1 LSLIA
6 FGWFAN
12 RIQLLA
18 VISYTGVLR
27 FTVSFDAQHH
37 ASVKEIGKTKTE
49 VDEKMKKRFVQL
61 RLPAR
66 VARRINWRVRP
77 DNWQL
82 LVRSAWLV
90 AVAIGLMSFQASG
103 ADWPEHLTLHEESRS
118 PDGHYGIVV
127 TTSSHVDDGATV
139 LLAEEGEEFV
149 DYFADLQTHRLLGK
163 IKGFEYVEHENHAH
177 LDAQWTPDSKV
188 CVATSWERYG
198 FASAVVLQPKGDS
211 FIQTDIG
218 QRIRKAIDAMIKK
231 QSRDVDADVYPQFYI
246 EPGPK
251 IRVYA
256 EASNN
261 PKQLEDT
268 KTYYALFQGTF
279 DPISKKWTASSAR
292 AITAKEDELLQSA
305 SEASCCFE
313 TYAVSPDPFKEYPD
327 AEEPFAYEE
336 KSFFRSDE
344 SKFKYLDERMNDV
357 YKAVHFLLSPA
368 QFQKVKQEQ
377 IAWLKKRD
385 ATKPLAEKSELTQQ
399 RIKVL
404 QELAWPGK
412 KERKEKQ

>member
-1 LSLIA
+1 
-6 FGWFAN
+6 
-12 RIQLLA
+12 
-18 VISYTGVLR
+18 
-27 FTVSFDAQHH
+27 
-37 ASVKEIGKTKTE
+37 
-49 VDEKMKKRFVQL
+49 MKKRFVQL

-246 EPGPK
+246 EPGPR

-268 KTYYALFQGTF
+268 KTYYALFQGVF

-313 TYAVSPDPFKEYPD
+313 VYAVSPDPFKDYPM
-327 AEEPFAYEE
+327 PRNHLLT
-336 KSFFRSDE
+336 KRNRFFDP
-344 SKFKYLDERMNDV
+344 MNRN
-357 YKAVHFLLSPA
+357 SN
-368 QFQKVKQEQ
+368 
-377 IAWLKKRD
+377 I
-385 ATKPLAEKSELTQQ
+385 LTS
-399 RIKVL
+399 
-404 QELAWPGK
+404 G
-412 KERKEKQ
+412 

>member
-1 LSLIA
+1 MTKFFLELRPPEWASR
-6 FGWFAN
+6 
-12 RIQLLA
+12 RIK
-18 VISYTGVLR
+18 LR
-27 FTVSFDAQHH
+27 F
-37 ASVKEIGKTKTE
+37 
-49 VDEKMKKRFVQL
+49 
-61 RLPAR
+61 
-66 VARRINWRVRP
+66 RP

-82 LVRSAWLV
+82 LVRCMWV
-90 AVAIGLMSFQASG
+90 AALTTCSMGFVTA
-103 ADWPEHLTLHEESRS
+103 ADWPERLTLHEESRS

-127 TTSSHVDDGATV
+127 TTSAHVDDGNTI

-177 LDAQWTPDSKV
+177 LDAQWTPDSKL
-188 CVATSWERYG
+188 CVATYWERYG
-198 FASAVVLQPKGDS
+198 FASVVVLQPKGGS

-218 QRIRKAIDAMIKK
+218 QHIRKAIDAMIKK
-231 QSRDVDADVYPQFYI
+231 QSRDVDADVYPKFYI

-268 KTYYALFQGTF
+268 KTYYALFQGVF

-292 AITAKEDELLQSA
+292 AITAKENELLQSA

-357 YKAVHFLLSPA
+357 YKAIHFLLSPA
-368 QFQKVKQEQ
+368 NFSKIKQDQ
-377 IAWLKKRD
+377 IAWLKKRE
-385 ATKPLAEKSELTQQ
+385 ASNSIAEKCGLTEE
-399 RIKVL
+399 RIKTL
-404 QELAWPGK
+404 QQLVWPDK
-412 KERKEKQ
+412 KEAEEQ